1 MALRALCGNKELKE
15 LEELENNPR
24 LKNKKPVALRALCG
38 NKELKELEKLEELKN
53 NLRKSAIKIKNL
65 WHSVPSVVNNNK
77 QTV

>member
-1 MALRALCGNKELKE
+1 
-15 LEELENNPR
+15 
-24 LKNKKPVALRALCG
+24 VALRALCG